1 MLFSVFLEP
10 GGKNSSTGSMRSVAL
25 RQPVGMGARGS
36 YLELSRTWT
45 DGDTLHF
52 SVPMQLHV
60 SRYSGLTVIPGHE
73 RYAVQLGPILL
84 CAVGGIWNRSID
96 SMLIRGVTN
105 PLAAETWLE
114 PQVSSSPT
122 SPHPTS
128 RSSSSDDSDE
138 ADNRSSSG
146 GDDNGSTQQPSF
158 VDTKRHFNMDALRFG
173 VIGNP
178 GISFV
183 PYFLVQEEIF
193 EVYPAFE

>member
-1 MLFSVFLEP
+1 
-10 GGKNSSTGSMRSVAL
+10 MRPVAL
-25 RQPVGMGARGS
+25 QQPVGMGARGS

-52 SVPMQLHV
+52 SVPMQLRV

-105 PLAAETWLE
+105 PLAPETWLE

-122 SPHPTS
+122 SPHPSS

-138 ADNRSSSG
+138 VDIRSSSG
-146 GDDNGSTQQPSF
+146 GDDNGNTQLPSF

-173 VIGNP
+173 VICNP